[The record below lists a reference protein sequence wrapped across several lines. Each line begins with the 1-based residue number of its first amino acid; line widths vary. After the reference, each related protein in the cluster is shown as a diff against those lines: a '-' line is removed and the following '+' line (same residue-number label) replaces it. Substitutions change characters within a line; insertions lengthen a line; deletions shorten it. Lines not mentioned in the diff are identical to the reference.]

1 MPVRRIYYLKGK
13 PFTILKGKVGNGDK
27 VAQKIYEDLTGIIPC
42 VVLTNA
48 TSQIGCTSSIN
59 GHVGVLHYVQNSSD
73 VDWIINK
80 GKHAP
85 YVPLFASD
93 QFDEELMRKLVKH
106 KKISGALVIAV
117 PFGKYRKTPQS
128 GFSPDYECPNNG
140 FGAYSDNSKFQNCK
154 KVKWNKGGNGM
165 SFKYYN
171 IPIFALNKEKEVDDL
186 VKCYKKH
193 NSQGE
198 PQYPLCGVQLKDFMY
213 AAKDTPTCMRK
224 TYMPGPTRNDFCQP
238 LGDQNVW
245 GSLYPIKAPLN
256 DSEVVVLATKMDS
269 SSFFHDLS
277 PGVDNDGTGII
288 VALAAARLLGAMKRN
303 GSIPAPKNP
312 IVFIFFQGES
322 WDYIGSSR
330 MVYDM
335 EHNDFPSDD
344 QTWKVGNKSKESF
357 KMKTSN
363 IKYFIELNQ
372 LGLLDDEGS
381 LWAHSDPG
389 TSTTTARQVKD
400 IITTLSNTSSDFN
413 LTVKKP
419 ASEDQPLPP
428 ASFQRFLRSNR
439 KIPGVVL
446 TDHSSVYTNKFY
458 NSRFDD
464 LFQVGGNFPKEKDTV
479 YLLTDFTEKLAKITA
494 AVAKAL
500 YQLANDG
507 QASDFEINVDNETK
521 AIIGHLAFCFFNHSN
536 CPLYREVFTK
546 KNRDALKTFEKPFP
560 RYVSVNVTSNTFT
573 TAIYSLLL
581 YFTGFHWSPQ
591 SEKCASSE
599 GVVKAS
605 MQGTDQGSRGIC
617 VTGSVFF
624 SPALSPAFL
633 LNKFDSTEYSTWAE
647 STWGNDLS
655 VRLFLIASPE
665 LEGVTLAAGL
675 IIALL
680 SFGLVFFINKRA
692 DKLFTPSVT
701 NREDGD
707 S

>member
-1 MPVRRIYYLKGK
+1 M
-13 PFTILKGKVGNGDK
+13 
-27 VAQKIYEDLTGIIPC
+27 
-42 VVLTNA
+42 
-48 TSQIGCTSSIN
+48 
-59 GHVGVLHYVQNSSD
+59 QNSSD
-73 VDWIINK
+73 VDWIIKK

-193 NSQGE
+193 NSQDE
-198 PQYPLCGVQLKDFMY
+198 AQYPLCGVQLKDFMY

-288 VALAAARLLGAMKRN
+288 VALAAARVLGAMKRN

-344 QTWKVGNKSKESF
+344 QTWKVGNESKESF

-381 LWAHSDPG
+381 LWAHTDPG

-428 ASFQRFLRSNR
+428 ASFQRFLRSN
-439 KIPGVVL
+439 KNIPGVVL

-464 LFQVGGNFPKEKDTV
+464 LYQVRGNFPKEKDTV

-521 AIIGHLAFCFFNHSN
+521 AIIGHLAFCFFNRSN

-546 KNRDALKTFEKPFP
+546 KNRDALKTLEKPFP

-581 YFTGFHWSPQ
+581 YFTGFHWSPH

-605 MQGTDQGSRGIC
+605 MQGTDQGSGGIC

-675 IIALL
+675 IIAVL

-692 DKLFTPSVT
+692 DKLFTPSLT